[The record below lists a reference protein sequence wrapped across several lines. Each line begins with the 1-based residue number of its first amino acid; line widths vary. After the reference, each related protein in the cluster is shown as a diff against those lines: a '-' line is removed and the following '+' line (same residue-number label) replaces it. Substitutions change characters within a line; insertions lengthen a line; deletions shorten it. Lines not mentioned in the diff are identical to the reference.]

1 MTPLSISSPRFEF
14 NFAPQLA
21 KSGLKNRAPQT
32 LPNYWA
38 QSSTGP
44 FDFSPDSDLSN
55 QESSQPLATGPSW
68 TPLPGPQT
76 LAMETQA
83 DELFYGGAAGGGKTD
98 LLLGLAITQHW
109 RSIIFR
115 REYPQLK
122 GIIDRS
128 REIIGPHGRLNE
140 QSGVWKLND
149 DRIIELGSVP
159 HEKDKDRYQ
168 GRPHSLKAFD
178 EITHFTE
185 SQYRFLIGWKR
196 TTNPNERTRVVCAGN
211 PPTSSEGEWVIRY
224 WAPWLDDAYANK
236 AEPGELRWFAVLE
249 GKDVEVESGDP
260 FDFKGETIYPMSR
273 TFIPARLSD
282 NPYLTQ
288 TGYVATLQG
297 MEEPLRT
304 QMLYGNF
311 SIGLQADAR
320 QLIPRP
326 LLTAAKLRPS
336 QYDERGGEVE
346 AAVDVA
352 GPGEAE
358 TALALRQG
366 PRILG
371 LYPFSE
377 SDARQPVLLAL
388 QPWLHKGLKRVKVD
402 SAGIGHYFEAWL
414 RDNLPASVEVLGIN
428 VGAKPS
434 ETLDQRGKPAS
445 ERFANLKAE
454 LYWAL
459 RQRFI
464 DGDVAGLTDPL
475 LLSQLASIRYEHDHR
490 GRVVIESKDEAAK
503 RGVKSPDRAEA
514 LMLAFAPTFGDQL
527 LERAWQAQTPNVMTP
542 DEMRLPWNKQN
553 DDRPGAPWADTGG
566 GKSGEN
572 WLSGVR
578 W

>member
-1 MTPLSISSPRFEF
+1 MTPSSIFSPRFEF

-32 LPNYWA
+32 LPNYWVP
-38 QSSTGP
+38 SSTGP
-44 FDFSPDSDLSN
+44 FDFSQGSDPLIQGSDPLS
-55 QESSQPLATGPSW
+55 ATGPSW
-68 TPLPGPQT
+68 TPLPGPQMA
-76 LAMETQA
+76 AMETAA

-128 REIIGPHGRLNE
+128 REIIGQHGRLNE

-149 DRIIELGSVP
+149 DRVIELGSVP
-159 HEKDKDRYQ
+159 HEKDKERYQ

-196 TTNPNERTRVVCAGN
+196 TTNPKERTRVVCAGN

-224 WAPWLDDAYANK
+224 WAPWLDDAYTNK
-236 AEPGELRWFAVLE
+236 AEPGELRWFAVLD
-249 GKDVEVESGDP
+249 GKDVEVESGKP
-260 FDFKGETIYPMSR
+260 FEYKGDTVYPLSR
-273 TFIPARLSD
+273 TFIPARLAD
-282 NPYLTQ
+282 NPYLMQ

-304 QMLYGNF
+304 QMLYGDF
-311 SIGLQADAR
+311 RIGLQADAR
-320 QLIPRP
+320 QLVPRP
-326 LLTAAKLRPS
+326 LLTAAKSRPAV
-336 QYDERGGEVE
+336 YDDRGGEVE

-358 TALALRQG
+358 TVLVLRQG

-371 LYPFSE
+371 VHPFAE
-377 SDARQPVLLAL
+377 SDARQPVLAML
-388 QPWLHKGLKRVKVD
+388 QPWLHRGLKRVKVD

-414 RDNLPASVEVLGIN
+414 RDNLPSSVEVVGIN
-428 VGAKPS
+428 VGSKPS
-434 ETLDQRGKPAS
+434 ETVDKDGRAAT
-445 ERFANLKAE
+445 ERFVNLKAE
-454 LYWAL
+454 LYWSL

-464 DGDVAGLTDPL
+464 DGDVAGLDDPI

-490 GRVVIESKDEAAK
+490 NRVAIETKENALK

-514 LMLAFAPTFGDQL
+514 LMLLFAPTPDRVML
-527 LERAWQAQTPNVMTP
+527 ANAWQSQSP
-542 DEMRLPWNKQN
+542 DPSLDPWANAPWNRQS
-553 DDRPGAPWADTGG
+553 DERPGAPWAAAGG
-566 GKSGEN
+566 NMN
-572 WLSGVR
+572 WLEQTK